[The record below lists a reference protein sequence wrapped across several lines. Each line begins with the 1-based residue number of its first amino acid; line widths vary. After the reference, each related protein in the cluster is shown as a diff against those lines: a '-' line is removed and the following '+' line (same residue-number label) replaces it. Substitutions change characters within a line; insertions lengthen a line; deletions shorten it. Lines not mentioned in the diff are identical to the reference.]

1 MRPKTYSYITDGN
14 DGNKKSKC
22 TKKCVIKRKLQFEDY
37 KHFLEGTELENNINQ
52 LEKYKLDVDSL
63 RN

>member
-1 MRPKTYSYITDGN
+1 MTDGN